1 MFVPTFVQFNDLLL
15 KSSLQYSNI
24 NILLLKGIQKLIFI
38 NLKHSLSQALR
49 VGSFMAE
56 VLDNGTFLFGVS

>member
-1 MFVPTFVQFNDLLL
+1 MFIPTFIQFSDLLF

-49 VGSFMAE
+49 FE
-56 VLDNGTFLFGVS
+56 VLDNGTFLFGVP